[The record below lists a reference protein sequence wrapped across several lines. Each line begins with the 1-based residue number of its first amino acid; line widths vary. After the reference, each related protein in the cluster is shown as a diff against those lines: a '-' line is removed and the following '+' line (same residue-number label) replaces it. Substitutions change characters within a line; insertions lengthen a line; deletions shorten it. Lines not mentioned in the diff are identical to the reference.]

1 MEKGKSSSIHLHDF
15 GFPVDFPEC
24 NFSSSPF
31 LWWFSHP
38 SPSFQDTNM
47 TLDSKCQFSGG
58 FLVHETQ
65 DAKKLCVLCA
75 RKWSRIWGFSRR
87 LGEEIHGEKSTF
99 FFLNLKGERDAASLF
114 FRSALVLQCMLMI
127 YEYVM
132 FNWIEFIDSFCLK
145 MTLNSIC
152 FNVVFL

>member
-47 TLDSKCQFSGG
+47 TLDSKCQFSRG

-87 LGEEIHGEKSTF
+87 LGEEMHGEKTHF
-99 FFLNLKGERDAASLF
+99 FFWILKGKEMLHPF
-114 FRSALVLQCMLMI
+114 FFDRHLCCNACLWFMNMSCL
-127 YEYVM
+127 
-132 FNWIEFIDSFCLK
+132 IE
-145 MTLNSIC
+145 LNSLI
-152 FNVVFL
+152 VFAWRWLWIPFVLM